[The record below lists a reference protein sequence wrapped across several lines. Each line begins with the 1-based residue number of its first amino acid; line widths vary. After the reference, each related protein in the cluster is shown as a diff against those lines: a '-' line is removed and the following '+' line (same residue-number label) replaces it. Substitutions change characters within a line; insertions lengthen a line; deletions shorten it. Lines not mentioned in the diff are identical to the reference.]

1 MNANGEYGFM
11 QFKSELAIGFVI
23 YHPTDE
29 FYKRLE
35 LIRAEGFKIYV
46 FDNSP
51 DETKLSE
58 LVNKIPEI
66 SYITAGKNLGLGVG
80 LSGINATAYY
90 EGYKS
95 LVFFDQD
102 TGLTSDT
109 LSFIHGL
116 VVGKKQHVLNDYA
129 VITFSS
135 NERES
140 EELYDIQDASLV
152 ISSGSLFS
160 LPLLKKMD
168 WHNENYFVDG
178 VDYEVCL
185 RARKKGF
192 KVGVCYNT
200 PGFDHVNEQPDKI
213 VKIFN
218 KSLLIRRYSITR
230 ILDSLGA
237 YFKLIIAALFS
248 LDFKFTFILARSFL
262 IYLLGQT
269 LSRRLIKKDD

>member
-1 MNANGEYGFM
+1 MKNDILR
-11 QFKSELAIGFVI
+11 KPELAIGFVV

-29 FYKRLE
+29 FYKRLD
-35 LIRAEGFKIYV
+35 LIRGEGFKLYV

-51 DETKLSE
+51 EETSLNGAIYKS
-58 LVNKIPEI
+58 PEI
-66 SYITAGKNLGLGVG
+66 NYITAGKNLGLGVG
-80 LSGINATAYY
+80 LSVINATAYY

-109 LSFIHGL
+109 LNFVHGL
-116 VVGKKQHVLNDYA
+116 VVGKKHHVLNDYA
-129 VITFSS
+129 VIAFSS
-135 NERES
+135 NEKES
-140 EELYDIQDASLV
+140 KEKYEIQDASLV

-160 LPLLKKMD
+160 LSLLKKMD

-185 RARKKGF
+185 RARRKGF

-213 VKIFN
+213 VKLLGR
-218 KSLLIRRYSITR
+218 SLLVRRYSISR
-230 ILDSLGA
+230 IFDSLSA
-237 YFKLIIAALFS
+237 YSKLVITAILSLDIKFFLILLKSLGIYILGQMLSRLTLFKKLI
-248 LDFKFTFILARSFL
+248 K
-262 IYLLGQT
+262 
-269 LSRRLIKKDD
+269 